1 MRVFSRVG
9 DGSLFRRAR
18 AAAPR
23 FRLLGR
29 RRAVHAPAPARVL
42 ALAARVPQDA
52 RPHRVRGIGV
62 PGLHALREVVA
73 VPRQVA
79 LLARQ
84 PVVRRLLRLLQRD
97 DVPLRA
103 VHQTPELQHVRL
115 PAAHVLDV
123 PRERA
128 HAPAH
133 ALQPREQVVAER
145 LALRRVLVGV
155 VAERPGQRRLRGA
168 LLRAQGCKLAEPRLG
183 GRQGG
188 GGVRPRRAEAHRAGD
203 ARGVSS
209 LASRRRARRA
219 RGRRRRRRS
228 RRRRHSRAAAI
239 VRVRLVHVEVEG
251 RCRGDV
257 RVLPRRVR
265 RVRLAGVV
273 LHLRGAVV
281 GHVVGHVVLVVL
293 VVLVDLGA
301 LVVVVVVILR
311 LPRFGLRGARLE
323 AHGMHRALSQI
334 EELVERGV
342 VFANDALVPLAA
354 HVVHV
359 HVVVVRVVVVARSER
374 KLAAG
379 RLRRVRVF
387 LDQMVVARLPARGAD
402 DGETAV
408 FVHGV
413 NRVHAAFEA
422 NRAFQRVRAR
432 GDCAW
437 AETERRDS
445 VVVVQCAVQLILN
458 FAVFL

>member
-1 MRVFSRVG
+1 M
-9 DGSLFRRAR
+9 
-18 AAAPR
+18 
-23 FRLLGR
+23 
-29 RRAVHAPAPARVL
+29 
-42 ALAARVPQDA
+42 
-52 RPHRVRGIGV
+52 
-62 PGLHALREVVA
+62 
-73 VPRQVA
+73 
-79 LLARQ
+79 
-84 PVVRRLLRLLQRD
+84 
-97 DVPLRA
+97 
-103 VHQTPELQHVRL
+103 
-115 PAAHVLDV
+115 
-123 PRERA
+123 
-128 HAPAH
+128 
-133 ALQPREQVVAER
+133 
-145 LALRRVLVGV
+145 
-155 VAERPGQRRLRGA
+155 
-168 LLRAQGCKLAEPRLG
+168 
-183 GRQGG
+183 
-188 GGVRPRRAEAHRAGD
+188 
-203 ARGVSS
+203 
-209 LASRRRARRA
+209 
-219 RGRRRRRRS
+219 
-228 RRRRHSRAAAI
+228 
-239 VRVRLVHVEVEG
+239 
-251 RCRGDV
+251 
-257 RVLPRRVR
+257 
-265 RVRLAGVV
+265 

-281 GHVVGHVVLVVL
+281 GHVVLVVL
-293 VVLVDLGA
+293 VNLGA
-301 LVVVVVVILR
+301 FVVVVVILR

-445 VVVVQCAVQLILN
+445 IVVVQCSSAAYFEFCSFPITKNAYGIMTLFSVNNNKDEAHNLRTSTAALRLARHTRQAPRLGPATREPVERCAA
-458 FAVFL
+458 FAGLST